1 MLIGALNM
9 VFNKTSIAAYKPLL
23 EFVCHHQRL
32 FCNCFFIMLTKV
44 LCKIELTKFIL
55 FSLKELN
62 FF

>member
-23 EFVCHHQRL
+23 EFVCHHQPL
-32 FCNCFFIMLTKV
+32 FCNCFFIFTKV
-44 LCKIELTKFIL
+44 LCKNELTKFFSI
-55 FSLKELN
+55 SLKEFN

>member
-23 EFVCHHQRL
+23 EFVCHHQPL
-32 FCNCFFIMLTKV
+32 FCNCFFIFTKV
-44 LCKIELTKFIL
+44 LCKNELAKFFSI
-55 FSLKELN
+55 SLKEFN